1 MLEATKDFKG
11 YQFIIAGAPSLDP
24 EFYNQFISKDTNIL
38 FGKTYDILSA
48 SEAAIVTSGTATLET
63 ALLNI
68 PEVVCYKASPIS
80 YSIAK
85 RLVKIKFISLV
96 NLIMDE
102 EIVKELIQH
111 DCNAKMIENELKQI
125 VIGGNKRELML
136 SKYAEMAEI
145 LGGGGAS
152 KKVAHSLLKTIR

>member
-1 MLEATKDFKG
+1 
-11 YQFIIAGAPSLDP
+11 
-24 EFYNQFISKDTNIL
+24 
-38 FGKTYDILSA
+38 
-48 SEAAIVTSGTATLET
+48 
-63 ALLNI
+63 
-68 PEVVCYKASPIS
+68 
-80 YSIAK
+80 
-85 RLVKIKFISLV
+85 
-96 NLIMDE
+96 MDE